1 MAKRPDKPVATGRT
15 RLEPGDQ
22 CNDAGHRWRSRHRQA
37 NGAPEHG
44 ILAGGPACLSGDV
57 KVTDEERMSL
67 LIEQVEGWAAAES
80 VKWWATRAMRGR
92 RPSPRPNHGALSR
105 LWDLG
110 AAIREGADPGWV
122 VGDESVET
130 AVSVARQWW
139 LSAGDVAGWLRGR
152 CWRPGAARYLAW
164 EGVRPRALLDH
175 DGRPLLVNLGGG
187 ERVPLGWAL
196 SAKDLTASEAVAW
209 LLARPDTWPVIVTLE
224 GSRWRLT
231 VEGVGETSTRRLDH
245 VQVAALRMWP
255 RTQRQRVRLIENV
268 RPPADT
274 VSRLQ
279 RIRALRDHQA
289 RSSGEERPA
298 LEALVA
304 GELSAAAM
312 ELRGQGV
319 SVPDAMW
326 LLSRAAGPPPVADAL
341 GLIVST
347 RPVLV
352 A

>member
-1 MAKRPDKPVATGRT
+1 
-15 RLEPGDQ
+15 
-22 CNDAGHRWRSRHRQA
+22 
-37 NGAPEHG
+37 
-44 ILAGGPACLSGDV
+44 
-57 KVTDEERMSL
+57 MSL
-67 LIEQVEGWAAAES
+67 LVEQVEGWAAAES
-80 VKWWATRAMRGR
+80 VRWWATRAMRGR
-92 RPSPRPNHGALSR
+92 RPSPRPNHGELSR

-110 AAIREGADPGWV
+110 AAIRDGADPSWV

-130 AVSVARQWW
+130 AVLVARQWW

-175 DGRPLLVNLGGG
+175 DGRPLLISLGGG
-187 ERVPLGWAL
+187 ERVPMGWAL
-196 SAKDLTASEAVAW
+196 SAEDLAVSEAVRW

-224 GSRWRLT
+224 GPRWRLT
-231 VEGVGETSTRRLDH
+231 VDGVGETSARRLDH
-245 VQVAALRMWP
+245 VQVAALRLWP

-268 RPPADT
+268 RPPAAT

-279 RIRALRDHQA
+279 RVRALRDHQA
-289 RSSGEERPA
+289 ESYGDEQQA
-298 LEALVA
+298 LEEQVA

-326 LLSRAAGPPPVADAL
+326 LLSRAAGPPPEADAL
-341 GLIVST
+341 NLTVST
-347 RPVLV
+347 RQVRV